1 MMQRHD
7 FKVGQCVVG
16 LNFRFQKMDLKM
28 DLVENPWHI
37 RLDFKTD
44 KVLEIVHKV
53 LDFMLNIRLIKLHS
67 KVVKL

>member
-37 RLDFKTD
+37 RLD

-53 LDFMLNIRLIKLHS
+53 LEILVNLRLRCWIS
-67 KVVKL
+67 C